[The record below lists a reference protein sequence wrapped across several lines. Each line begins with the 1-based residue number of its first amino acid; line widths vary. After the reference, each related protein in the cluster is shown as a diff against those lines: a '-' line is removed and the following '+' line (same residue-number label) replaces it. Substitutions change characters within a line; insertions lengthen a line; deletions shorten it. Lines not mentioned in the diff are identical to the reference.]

1 MRWITAL
8 FDRFRTKSA
17 LEEPSGQL
25 LSDLEARIDIVFKN
39 PSLLVKALKH
49 RSYVYARQES
59 GIESNERLE
68 FLGDAVLDLLVAEY
82 LFGNFSDKR
91 EGSHANEILWSL
103 VVRCCLKAIQIGL
116 GRFILLSTEERGA
129 GGDKQPSIL
138 CDAFEA
144 LLGALYLDGGIEG
157 CRRFVKTHVR

>member
-1 MRWITAL
+1 MRWVTAL
-8 FDRFRTKSA
+8 FDRFRAKPA

-25 LSDLEARIDIVFKN
+25 QGDLESRIGYRFQN

-82 LFGNFSDKR
+82 LFGDFSDKR
-91 EGSHANEILWSL
+91 EGDLTQMKSL
-103 VVRCCLKAIQIGL
+103 VVSRQVLSKKAIQINL

-138 CDAFEA
+138 CDAP
-144 LLGALYLDGGIEG
+144 I
-157 CRRFVKTHVR
+157 CHTFVKHNRYTKYSSR